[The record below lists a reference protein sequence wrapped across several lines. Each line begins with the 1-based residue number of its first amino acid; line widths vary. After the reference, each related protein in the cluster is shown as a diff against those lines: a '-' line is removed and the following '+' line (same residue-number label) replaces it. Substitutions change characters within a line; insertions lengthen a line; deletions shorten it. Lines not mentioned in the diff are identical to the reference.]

1 MILRGSEPTW
11 AEAKRQ
17 LGESTFIK
25 QLMNFDKDNISDRVL
40 KKIGSYCSQSD
51 FQPDIIGR
59 VSGAAKSLCMWV
71 RAMEVYGRV
80 YRVVEPKKQ
89 RLNAAMSQLKEKQ
102 DALADAKAKL
112 AEVEAKMAE
121 LKQQYDE
128 KLAQKEELKRK
139 AEYTELMLERATK
152 LMSGLAGE
160 KERWQETVKDL
171 EERMGYLSGDCLM
184 AAASCPTWG
193 PSCQITETNWSR
205 RNGLRRFVSW
215 EFPVHQ
221 TSISVSSWP
230 SRPRSGTGT
239 SRGCLAMPS
248 PRRMESS

>member
-1 MILRGSEPTW
+1 MEVDKKDFNIQFIQKVAMIDFLFYNFT
-11 AEAKRQ
+11 
-17 LGESTFIK
+17 GESNFIK

-112 AEVEAKMAE
+112 AEVKQECVSDVWCE
-121 LKQQYDE
+121 LII
-128 KLAQKEELKRK
+128 
-139 AEYTELMLERATK
+139 LET
-152 LMSGLAGE
+152 GCTG
-160 KERWQETVKDL
+160 WQ
-171 EERMGYLSGDCLM
+171 
-184 AAASCPTWG
+184 
-193 PSCQITETNWSR
+193 
-205 RNGLRRFVSW
+205 
-215 EFPVHQ
+215 
-221 TSISVSSWP
+221 
-230 SRPRSGTGT
+230 
-239 SRGCLAMPS
+239 
-248 PRRMESS
+248 